1 MNKKY
6 DMLFTPEAQWPHL
19 AYSWLCGAACRLD
32 SLKCHRMRYGLE
44 VTKGMEK
51 SPKEELEGIIH
62 QVATS
67 FDLLQRWQYNTMK
80 VVFLPSLFPAP
91 GFLCFFIE
99 KISSNDVKIKFTS
112 EEMSLPVY
120 NSWELQTISLVFFKP
135 ANKERRGWDLM
146 SQNVNRNP
154 PCFLHAVRPCETGS
168 NSQDSKGRRQFLS

>member
-1 MNKKY
+1 
-6 DMLFTPEAQWPHL
+6 MLFMPGAQWPHL

-44 VTKGMEK
+44 V
-51 SPKEELEGIIH
+51 KEELEGIIH

-67 FDLLQRWQYNTMK
+67 FDLLQYWQYNTMK
-80 VVFLPSLFPAP
+80 EVFLPSLFPAP

-99 KISSNDVKIKFTS
+99 KISSNDVKIKFMS

-120 NSWELQTISLVFFKP
+120 NSWELQTMFFKS

-146 SQNVNRNP
+146 SQNVKT
-154 PCFLHAVRPCETGS
+154 L
-168 NSQDSKGRRQFLS
+168 